1 MNKPLVCSHQ
11 ECVYSV
17 PIFGDLQKE
26 QMAEVKKVIQ
36 DISFEKGETVYHA
49 EDISDALYIVNKGS
63 VKIYRLSETG
73 KEQLIRILS
82 PGEFTGELAL
92 FHDVTSKH
100 GAYAEAL
107 MSSSICKINRKDLQE
122 LLLSYPSISLKI
134 LTEFSNRLENSEKQ
148 ATSFATEKTDTRI
161 ALFLAELVEQSNS
174 DGDSFVVRIPM
185 SRKDLASY
193 LGTTPETISRQFKN
207 FEDQGLIKQ
216 EENNKISILKL
227 DDLLLV

>member
-1 MNKPLVCSHQ
+1 
-11 ECVYSV
+11 CVYSV

-49 EDISDALYIVNKGS
+49 EDISDALYIVNKVS

-100 GAYAEAL
+100 GSYAEVL
-107 MSSSICKINRKDLQE
+107 MSSSICKIKGKELQE
-122 LLLSYPSISLKI
+122 LVLNYPSNSLKI
-134 LTEFSNRLENSEKQ
+134 ATEFSNRLEKLEKQ
-148 ATSFATEKTDTRI
+148 ATGFATEKTDTR
-161 ALFLAELVEQSNS
+161 
-174 DGDSFVVRIPM
+174 
-185 SRKDLASY
+185 
-193 LGTTPETISRQFKN
+193 
-207 FEDQGLIKQ
+207 
-216 EENNKISILKL
+216 
-227 DDLLLV
+227 